1 VACVVWFTSLNTVI
15 LTKHEF
21 FVKNFEQTLVQ
32 AVESN
37 RLRRFGRLHE
47 FLWKLFLLSVRCP
60 NQFFCQ
66 NPAASSDALLACSI
80 DAVGFYMYGAASVPS
95 MDSDDYDPIAAAL
108 KEDIGKGDITTE
120 FFVPE
125 ALHASGR
132 IVAHEPAVVAGTGT
146 AAEIFRR
153 IDPATDIQ
161 IVRPDGEAIVAGDIV
176 IEVRGLARSI
186 LKAERVAL
194 NFLQRLCGI
203 ATLTRQF
210 VDAVGNQPAK
220 ILDTRKTTPGLRVLE
235 KAAVVAGGGVNHRS
249 GLFDMVLVKDNHLAA
264 LGGLS
269 GFADQIR
276 QLRKERPNIR
286 IEVEADDLEQAR
298 AFVEIDG
305 IDVIL
310 LDNMEPAQI
319 REALALRRNN
329 IKFEASGGIT
339 LKNVRRIAATGVDYI
354 SIGALTNAAR
364 AVDLGLEMTHVHG

>member
-1 VACVVWFTSLNTVI
+1 M
-15 LTKHEF
+15 
-21 FVKNFEQTLVQ
+21 
-32 AVESN
+32 
-37 RLRRFGRLHE
+37 
-47 FLWKLFLLSVRCP
+47 
-60 NQFFCQ
+60 
-66 NPAASSDALLACSI
+66 ASSNPMKPDR
-80 DAVGFYMYGAASVPS
+80 
-95 MDSDDYDPIAAAL
+95 YDPIAAAL
-108 KEDIGKGDITTE
+108 KEDIGQGDITTD

-125 ALHASGR
+125 TLHATGR
-132 IVAHEPAVVAGTGT
+132 IIAREK
-146 AAEIFRR
+146 
-153 IDPATDIQ
+153 
-161 IVRPDGEAIVAGDIV
+161 AIVAGAAAAADVFRQVDPSIEV
-176 IEVRGLARSI
+176 RIIRPDGTEVAAGDVIIEVRGLARSI

-210 VDAVGNQPAK
+210 VDAVGNHRAK
-220 ILDTRKTTPGLRVLE
+220 ILDTRKPTPGLRALE

-249 GLFDMVLVKDNHLAA
+249 GLFDMVLVKDHHLAA

-276 QLRKERPNIR
+276 RLRDEQPNVR

-329 IKFEASGGIT
+329 IKLEASGGIT

-364 AVDLGLEMTHVHG
+364 AIDLGLEMTHVHG

>member
-1 VACVVWFTSLNTVI
+1 M
-15 LTKHEF
+15 E
-21 FVKNFEQTLVQ
+21 
-32 AVESN
+32 
-37 RLRRFGRLHE
+37 
-47 FLWKLFLLSVRCP
+47 P
-60 NQFFCQ
+60 
-66 NPAASSDALLACSI
+66 
-80 DAVGFYMYGAASVPS
+80 
-95 MDSDDYDPIAAAL
+95 DDYDPIAAAL
-108 KEDIGKGDITTE
+108 REDIGKGDITTD
-120 FFVPE
+120 FFVSE
-125 ALHASGR
+125 GLHASGR
-132 IVAHEPAVVAGTGT
+132 IVARESAVVAGTGT
-146 AAEIFRR
+146 AAQIFRT
-153 IDPATDIQ
+153 IDPATDVQ
-161 IVRPDGEAIVAGDIV
+161 IVRPDGEAVAAGDIV

-210 VDAVGNQPAK
+210 VDAVGDHPAK
-220 ILDTRKTTPGLRVLE
+220 ILDTRKTTPGLRALE

-264 LGGLS
+264 LGGLA

-276 QLRKERPNIR
+276 RLRKERPDVR

-319 REALALRRNN
+319 REALALRRNS

-354 SIGALTNAAR
+354 SIGALTNSAR

>member
-1 VACVVWFTSLNTVI
+1 M
-15 LTKHEF
+15 E
-21 FVKNFEQTLVQ
+21 
-32 AVESN
+32 
-37 RLRRFGRLHE
+37 
-47 FLWKLFLLSVRCP
+47 P
-60 NQFFCQ
+60 
-66 NPAASSDALLACSI
+66 
-80 DAVGFYMYGAASVPS
+80 
-95 MDSDDYDPIAAAL
+95 DDYDPIAAAL
-108 KEDIGKGDITTE
+108 REDIGKGDITTD
-120 FFVPE
+120 FFVSE
-125 ALHASGR
+125 GLHASGR
-132 IVAHEPAVVAGTGT
+132 IVARESAVVAGTGT
-146 AAEIFRR
+146 AAQIFRT
-153 IDPATDIQ
+153 IDPATDVQ
-161 IVRPDGEAIVAGDIV
+161 IVRPDGEAVAADDIV

-210 VDAVGNQPAK
+210 VDAVGNHPAK
-220 ILDTRKTTPGLRVLE
+220 ILDTRKTTPGLRALE

-264 LGGLS
+264 LGGLT

-276 QLRKERPNIR
+276 RLRKERPNVR

-310 LDNMEPAQI
+310 LDNMGPAQI
-319 REALALRRNN
+319 REALALRRNS
-329 IKFEASGGIT
+329 IKFEASGGVT

-364 AVDLGLEMTHVHG
+364 AIDLGLEVTHVHG

>member
-1 VACVVWFTSLNTVI
+1 
-15 LTKHEF
+15 
-21 FVKNFEQTLVQ
+21 
-32 AVESN
+32 
-37 RLRRFGRLHE
+37 
-47 FLWKLFLLSVRCP
+47 
-60 NQFFCQ
+60 
-66 NPAASSDALLACSI
+66 
-80 DAVGFYMYGAASVPS
+80 
-95 MDSDDYDPIAAAL
+95 MDTYDPIAAAL

-125 ALHASGR
+125 ALHASGW

-161 IVRPDGEAIVAGDIV
+161 IVRQDGDAVVAGDIV

-203 ATLTRQF
+203 ATLTQQF

-220 ILDTRKTTPGLRVLE
+220 ILDTRKTTPGLRALE

-249 GLFDMVLVKDNHLAA
+249 GLYDMVLVKDNHLAA

-276 QLRKERPNIR
+276 RLRKERPNIR
-286 IEVEADDLEQAR
+286 IEVEADDLEQVR

-305 IDVIL
+305 IDAIL
-310 LDNMEPAQI
+310 LDNMVPAQI

-339 LKNVRRIAATGVDYI
+339 LKTVRRIAATGVDFI

-364 AVDLGLEMTHVHG
+364 AIDLGLEMTHVHG